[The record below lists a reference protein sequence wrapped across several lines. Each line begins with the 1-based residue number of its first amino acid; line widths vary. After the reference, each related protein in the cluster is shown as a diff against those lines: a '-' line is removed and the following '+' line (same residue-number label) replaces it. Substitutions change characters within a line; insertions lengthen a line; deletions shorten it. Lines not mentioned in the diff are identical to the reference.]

1 MFLATR
7 KIENLKQRP
16 YSMKHVVPLCL
27 DEQEVCGLCEPAS
40 EKKCLTKFLGLYER
54 PNLCPSSNTR
64 ISSRIEHMYV

>member
-40 EKKCLTKFLGLYER
+40 KK
-54 PNLCPSSNTR
+54 
-64 ISSRIEHMYV
+64 V

>member
-16 YSMKHVVPLCL
+16 YSMKHVVRLCL

-40 EKKCLTKFLGLYER
+40 KKKMFDEVPRSL
-54 PNLCPSSNTR
+54 
-64 ISSRIEHMYV
+64 